1 MMKDRLKNN
10 IGLKILSVLFATFL
24 WWAVVNIDDPID
36 IKRVNVNVTIT
47 NADVITNAGK
57 SYQILD
63 DTQSVTITIKA
74 RRKVLSQISHK
85 DIIATADLREM
96 QDTSVPIR
104 VKIKGFEGDYE
115 EIGANPRNIQ
125 VKVENTVK
133 KTFPITAVAVGT
145 PRPGNMVGTL
155 TVVPQTVDISGP
167 ESAIKKISKVVAKVD
182 ISEIKDKNGAAV
194 DETIKTTLLYYDESN
209 KLIDKTLLTSSCD
222 KNGVSVSVDMWKTKK
237 IRLDFDTSAIIPAK
251 GYAFGGIEVEPQ
263 FIEIAA
269 NTEKLEAIS
278 ALQINASV
286 LAMEDVFMN
295 HELLVDI
302 TEFLPEGV
310 LLADE
315 DASHIAVR
323 VLIGKAG
330 TKMIEFPVGA
340 IEIINAGDFK
350 VDYKPE
356 VVKVDLTFTG
366 AKEALNSLTKDDINV
381 VIDLQAYT
389 QPGTYEV
396 TIQINDLPEN
406 CKYEG
411 NVSVEITLSN
421 K

>member
-1 MMKDRLKNN
+1 MKDRLKNN
-10 IGLKILSVLFATFL
+10 IGLKIVSVLFATFL

-36 IKRVNVNVTIT
+36 IKRINVNVKIT

-85 DIIATADLREM
+85 DIEATADLREM

-104 VKIKGFEGDYE
+104 IKIKGFEGEYE
-115 EIGANPRNIQ
+115 DINANPRNIQ

-133 KTFPITAVAVGT
+133 KTFPIVAVAVGS
-145 PRPGNMVGTL
+145 PRAGHMLGAL

-167 ESAIKKISKVVAKVD
+167 ESTIKKISKVVAKVD
-182 ISEIKDKNGAAV
+182 ISEIRDQNGSSQDAA
-194 DETIKTTLLYYDESN
+194 IKTTLLYYDETG

-222 KNGVSVSVDMWKTKK
+222 KNGVTVNVDMWKTKK

-251 GYAFGGIEVEPQ
+251 GYAFAGLEVEPQ
-263 FIEIAA
+263 FIEVSAS
-269 NTEKLEAIS
+269 TEKLENIT
-278 ALQINASV
+278 ALNITAEV
-286 LAMEDVFMN
+286 LAMQDVFMN
-295 HELLVDI
+295 HELIVDI
-302 TEFLPEGV
+302 TDYLPAGV

-323 VLIGKAG
+323 VLIVKSG
-330 TKMIEFPVGA
+330 TKTIEFPIGA
-340 IEIINAGDFK
+340 IEIMNSGNFK
-350 VDYKPE
+350 VEYQPE
-356 VVKVDLTFTG
+356 LVQVELTFTG
-366 AKEALNSLTKDDINV
+366 TKEALSELTQDDISV
-381 VIDLQAYT
+381 LVDLQEYT
-389 QPGTYEV
+389 EPGTYLV
-396 TIQINDLPEN
+396 TLQVKDVPEN
-406 CKYEG
+406 CQYDSEVKIEL
-411 NVSVEITLSN
+411 TLSN